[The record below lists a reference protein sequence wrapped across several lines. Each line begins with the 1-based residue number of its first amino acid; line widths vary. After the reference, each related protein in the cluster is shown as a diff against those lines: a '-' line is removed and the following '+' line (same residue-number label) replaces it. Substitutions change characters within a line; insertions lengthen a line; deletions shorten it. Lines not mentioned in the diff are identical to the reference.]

1 MIPKIDRIFATHT
14 IPRVG
19 KSDNDLPF
27 ASDGIKVHMEEKEI
41 KHSQITPLGPQAN
54 SKAENFMK
62 LKLAKGSLSIFVKL
76 SSYPSQYKWFCSI

>member
-1 MIPKIDRIFATHT
+1 MILKIDQIFATHT
-14 IPRVG
+14 ILRVG
-19 KSDNDLPF
+19 KSDNDPPF
-27 ASDGIKVHMEEKEI
+27 TSDEIKVYMEEKEI

-54 SKAENFMK
+54 SEAENVMK